1 MFSRGLGMISKQT
14 LGVQATTASAASY
27 NRLRR
32 PTNSIW
38 SHSHH
43 AVGIPCQRTGDK
55 PLHAG
60 ENRAGRPISGL
71 RTSKFRLN
79 TKGMGPN
86 VHGGE
91 GPGRVRSPETD
102 QRWRNANERTRPGWD
117 LGSNGSIQKQLFCTP
132 PPRCSTSTAPISA
145 AKRNQRPVRN
155 VFERPWHDLQ
165 ADLGRS
171 SKHCDSRELQ
181 PSE

>member
-1 MFSRGLGMISKQT
+1 MISKQT
-14 LGVQATTASAASY
+14 LGVHATIASAESY
-27 NRLRR
+27 NRLIRA
-32 PTNSIW
+32 TNPIW

-79 TKGMGPN
+79 TKRMGPN
-86 VHGGE
+86 SHGDQ
-91 GPGRVRSPETD
+91 GPGRVRSPETGE
-102 QRWRNANERTRPGWD
+102 RWRIANERTSPGCVLSSTW
-117 LGSNGSIQKQLFCTP
+117 SIQKQLFCTP
-132 PPRCSTSTAPISA
+132 PPIRSSSTAPISA
-145 AKRNQRPVRN
+145 SKRNQRPVRH

-165 ADLGRS
+165 AALGRS
-171 SKHCDSRELQ
+171 STHCVRRELQ
-181 PSE
+181 PSA